1 MSSYVQANKHN
12 VRMNFYSILN
22 QSLISFVGMGCGGTL
37 YDTRGVVTSP
47 NFPRPYTQQSNCEWT
62 LKVPPGQKIQLR
74 FSCKEKLQTLIC
86 ILIGTYVHIS
96 ELILIDCEYH

>member
-1 MSSYVQANKHN
+1 MQANKHN